1 MRLADLLYLTEAVDT
16 GPDIELQQAPSN
28 FVPPTKTIKAYKLFR
43 IDPNRPGELFPL
55 FVNANKPVKLG
66 VWYEAEEGKMTTTKA
81 GKVGVKSTIGQL
93 AYRPGWHA
101 GDYPMAT
108 HIGGK
113 LKDNK
118 PTVRPSTQVWA
129 EVEMPADVDWQSIAN
144 SRAERV
150 KKDSKSTGLRKGDI
164 RPSTAHITDQVPH
177 GGHYRYKTNP
187 NMTGNWIIGGAMK
200 VNRVLT
206 DAEVQTINA
215 AGGFSDLPREEP
227 LDLKRYGF

>member
-144 SRAERV
+144 SRES
-150 KKDSKSTGLRKGDI
+150 KKGQQVNRASEGRHKAVHRSYH
-164 RPSTAHITDQVPH
+164 RPSPARWPLPLQDKPKHD
-177 GGHYRYKTNP
+177 GELDYRWRNEGQP
-187 NMTGNWIIGGAMK
+187 RLDRCGGADDQCGRW
-200 VNRVLT
+200 V
-206 DAEVQTINA
+206 
-215 AGGFSDLPREEP
+215 
-227 LDLKRYGF
+227 